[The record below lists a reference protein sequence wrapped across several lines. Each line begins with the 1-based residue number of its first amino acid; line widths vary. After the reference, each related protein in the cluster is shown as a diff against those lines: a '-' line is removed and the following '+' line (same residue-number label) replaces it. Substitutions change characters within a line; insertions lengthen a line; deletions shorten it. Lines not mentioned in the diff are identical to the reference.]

1 MKLLPFENSTNKLSS
16 YFVSRV
22 VRGSERIENNK
33 TLVALAFTEADRLTV
48 TFHKYHEFFI
58 MFDLCLL
65 QAWKVIEN
73 INWK

>member
-33 TLVALAFTEADRLTV
+33 FSVALAFTEADR
-48 TFHKYHEFFI
+48 
-58 MFDLCLL
+58 
-65 QAWKVIEN
+65 
-73 INWK
+73 